1 MMMSPLELAVRRARM
16 LRPLKI
22 EPKPAATPPVRI
34 IEIVNG
40 RQKFPPP
47 PKPPRLEEVLLP
59 IPSAFAH
66 LPTVNEVLLIVAAEY
81 GIKSR
86 DLCSRNR
93 QAVLVRQRHVAMYL
107 ATHLCGRSL
116 PEVGR
121 QMGFDHSSVIHG
133 RDKVVLRLKTEP
145 GLAETIER
153 MKVQI
158 GHRVSIRNGGVK

>member
-1 MMMSPLELAVRRARM
+1 M
-16 LRPLKI
+16 LRPLKM

-47 PKPPRLEEVLLP
+47 PPKPEPPRLEEVLLP
-59 IPSAFAH
+59 IPNALAH
-66 LPTVNEVLLIVAAEY
+66 LPTVNEVLIVVAAEY

-93 QAVLVRQRHVAMYL
+93 QAPLVRQRHVAMYL

-153 MKVQI
+153 LKAQI
-158 GHRVSIRNGGVK
+158 GQRVSIRNGKAAL